1 MTTQQRVLIIDDTRN
16 IHALIKA
23 RLAGEPVEI
32 HSAFAANDG
41 LNMAGTLLPDL
52 VLLDIDMPDVDGF
65 EICRRLKAQPA
76 TMNIPVV
83 FLTGAGSTEAKI
95 RGLEV
100 GAVDYV
106 TKPFEPAEL
115 RARVRA
121 ALRTK
126 YLLDLLNKKAMIDG
140 LTGLWNRTYFDQT
153 LAAQAALGKRSG
165 QACSVVLCDLDHFR
179 TINDRCGH
187 LTGDEALRCV
197 AACIQ
202 ATCRL
207 EDVVCRFAGEEF
219 GILGP
224 NTPADR
230 AMIMAERLRKNIE
243 KLTLSHRGMPVLITA
258 SFGVADLNCATG
270 TTDIV
275 TAATAALRRAKANGR
290 NRSELAES
298 VAAAAPAVP
307 AAPSVSAAPATSA
320 PPEPLARAS

>member
-1 MTTQQRVLIIDDTRN
+1 MSTQQRVLIIDDTRN

-23 RLAGEPVEI
+23 RLAGEPVDI
-32 HSAFAANDG
+32 HSAFTANDG

-83 FLTGAGSTEAKI
+83 FLTGAGSTDAKI

-100 GAVDYV
+100 GALDYV

-153 LAAQAALGKRSG
+153 LAAQAALAKRSG

-179 TINDRCGH
+179 AINDRCGH

-219 GILGP
+219 GILCP

-230 AMIMAERLRKNIE
+230 AMIMSERLRKNIE

-258 SFGVADLNCATG
+258 SFGLADLSSATG

-275 TAATAALRRAKANGR
+275 AAATAALRRAKTNGR
-290 NRSELAES
+290 NRSELADAV
-298 VAAAAPAVP
+298 VALAAAPTTMP
-307 AAPSVSAAPATSA
+307 APAS
-320 PPEPLARAS
+320 PLAKAS

>member
-1 MTTQQRVLIIDDTRN
+1 MSTQQRVLIIDDTRN

-23 RLAGEPVEI
+23 RLAGEPVDI
-32 HSAFAANDG
+32 HSAFTANDG

-83 FLTGAGSTEAKI
+83 FLTGAGSTDAKI

-100 GAVDYV
+100 GALDYV

-153 LAAQAALGKRSG
+153 LAAQAALAKRSG

-179 TINDRCGH
+179 AINDRCGH

-219 GILGP
+219 GILCP

-230 AMIMAERLRKNIE
+230 AMIMSERLRKNIE

-258 SFGVADLNCATG
+258 SFGLADLSSATG

-275 TAATAALRRAKANGR
+275 AAATAALRRAKANGR
-290 NRSELAES
+290 NRSELAEV
-298 VAAAAPAVP
+298 VAAPT
-307 AAPSVSAAPATSA
+307 AAPATMPA
-320 PPEPLARAS
+320 PASPLAKAS

>member
-16 IHALIKA
+16 IHALVKA
-23 RLAGEPVEI
+23 RLAGEPVEL
-32 HSAFAANDG
+32 HSAFTANDG

-52 VLLDIDMPDVDGF
+52 VLLDIDMPEVDGF

-83 FLTGAGSTEAKI
+83 FLTGAGSTDAKI
-95 RGLEV
+95 RGLEL

-153 LAAQAALGKRSG
+153 LAAQAALAKRSG

-179 TINDRCGH
+179 AINDRCGH

-202 ATCRL
+202 ATCRI
-207 EDVVCRFAGEEF
+207 EDTVCRFAGEEF
-219 GILGP
+219 GILCP

-230 AMIMAERLRKNIE
+230 AMIMSERLRKNIE
-243 KLTLSHRGMPVLITA
+243 KLPLSHRGMPVPITA
-258 SFGVADLNCATG
+258 SFGIADLSSAAG
-270 TTDIV
+270 TNDIV
-275 TAATAALRRAKANGR
+275 AAATAALHKAKQGGR
-290 NRSELAES
+290 NRVEISS
-298 VAAAAPAVP
+298 GVAAPAP
-307 AAPSVSAAPATSA
+307 TI
-320 PPEPLARAS
+320 PLAKAS